1 MPDKHPCLNFYS
13 YIVKFSLSLTPTSLS
28 LSPCVCVV
36 TCHVVC
42 FVQKGL
48 YLHEIG
54 HAIGLVH
61 EHQLPDRDRYIDIL
75 MQNVAPHFRIF
86 FNKYSP
92 AFVNQFNV
100 PYEYSSVMHYG
111 ITVSRHSLMASY
123 CITVSKKN
131 SMSVVITV

>member
-1 MPDKHPCLNFYS
+1 M
-13 YIVKFSLSLTPTSLS
+13 LS
-28 LSPCVCVV
+28 VW
-36 TCHVVC
+36 
-42 FVQKGL
+42 QKGL

-75 MQNVAPHFRIF
+75 MHNVAPHFRIF

-92 AFVNQFNV
+92 AFVNQFQV

-111 ITVSRHSLMASY
+111 VTVRTCSP
-123 CITVSKKN
+123 T
-131 SMSVVITV
+131 VVIAVARMHP